1 LGAATLPSDSRSS
14 NDSAAEG
21 ADADEGD
28 DKSNYDG
35 DNGDDNDDDNDNDDD
50 DDDDNDDDDEEEE
63 EEEADKKDNNGG
75 GNDGGCE
82 SAKAMLP
89 LSEASPLK
97 VEVES
102 AAASPLDRPESASA
116 PKPASPP
123 PAPVASSP
131 HMSIAQAAAAAVAE
145 EESSRAA
152 LVTRVVLSLLT
163 GVALVKHG
171 RQGWPKKRLVWVD
184 VTGNELQMR
193 WGKIEDGFDVP
204 PSAARRCV
212 ISLGA
217 ISAVESGRITAPLR
231 RTGADASA
239 AKYFSII
246 CPHRSLDW
254 ECGDQ
259 AERDAM
265 VEGLRRLITEPGL
278 LQKEMMALYR
288 SGEWVPHQLPS

>member
-1 LGAATLPSDSRSS
+1 VWVDAVVGAIRGTL
-14 NDSAAEG
+14 NANISAAEKGTDGSGGDEQEAG
-21 ADADEGD
+21 AE
-28 DKSNYDG
+28 G
-35 DNGDDNDDDNDNDDD
+35 DNGDDDDDEDDDDDNEENDDD
-50 DDDDNDDDDEEEE
+50 DDDD
-63 EEEADKKDNNGG
+63 DNNN
-75 GNDGGCE
+75 NDNDNGV
-82 SAKAMLP
+82 SDDNAKV
-89 LSEASPLK
+89 ASPLIK
-97 VEVES
+97 
-102 AAASPLDRPESASA
+102 ASPVKVDAE
-116 PKPASPP
+116 
-123 PAPVASSP
+123 PVASSP
-131 HMSIAQAAAAAVAE
+131 VSTSVPNSVSPPPVPVASPGKSIAEAAAAAVAE
-145 EESSRAA
+145 EESARAA

-163 GVALVKHG
+163 GIALIKHG

-193 WGKIEDGFDVP
+193 WGKVEDGFDVP

-217 ISAVESGRITAPLR
+217 ISAVESGRVTAPLR

-259 AERDAM
+259 RERDEI

-278 LQKEMMALYR
+278 LQKEMMSLYR
-288 SGEWVPHQLPS
+288 SGAWVPHQLPS